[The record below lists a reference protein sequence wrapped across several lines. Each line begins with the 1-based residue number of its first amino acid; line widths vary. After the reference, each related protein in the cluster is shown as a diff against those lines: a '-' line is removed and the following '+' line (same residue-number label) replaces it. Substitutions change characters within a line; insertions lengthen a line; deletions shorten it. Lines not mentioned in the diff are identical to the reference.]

1 MKSRIHQLCMYQ
13 TVDLMPYQRVFRPDE
28 AQLQEEFRRLQNRG
42 LRWEDGT
49 ITARGDAALC
59 ALRSENPRFQK
70 PAIHIAVGSGMLPD
84 AIERGLEGMQVGTE
98 KTVQVHGQDVHIS
111 LLSVKNKLVPE
122 LTDAWIAGIGLEG
135 IMTLEQYRARLIA
148 QQRQERAK
156 VEAYEPAQFVMA
168 QVLRETEF
176 ILFQEDWAWIVEL
189 EMARN
194 TELCRQDG
202 MDIKTMAARDFQG
215 RIPATCYEGV
225 QSLVKTKA
233 WRTLRNY
240 LLGRHYA
247 QLDGY
252 TVDEAGYEAYIRDYK
267 KMWRVTEEN
276 ARLSNTYA
284 HYCVNTY
291 ASYFVD
297 KVMAYV
303 QDHLYLEE

>member
-13 TVDLMPYQRVFRPDE
+13 TVDLTPYQRVFQPDE

-49 ITARGDAALC
+49 IAARGDAALC

-70 PAIHIAVGSGMLPD
+70 PAVHIAVGSGMLPE
-84 AIERGLEGMQVGTE
+84 AIDRGLEGMQVGTE
-98 KTVQVHGQDVHIS
+98 KTVQVNGQDVHIS
-111 LLSVKNKLVPE
+111 LLSVKNRLVPE
-122 LTDAWIAGIGLEG
+122 LTDAWIAGIGLDG
-135 IMTLEQYRARLIA
+135 VMTLDDYRARLIA
-148 QQRQERAK
+148 QQQQERAK
-156 VEAYEPAQFVMA
+156 VESYEPAQYVLS

-176 ILFQEDWAWIVEL
+176 ILFQEDWSWIVEL
-189 EMARN
+189 EMART

-202 MDIKTMAARDFQG
+202 MDIKTMTAEDFQG
-215 RIPATCYEGV
+215 RIPATCYDGV
-225 QSLVKTKA
+225 VSLVKTDA

-247 QLDGY
+247 QMDGY
-252 TVDEAGYEAYIRDYK
+252 TVNEAGYEAYLRDYQK
-267 KMWRVTEEN
+267 TWRVTEEN

-303 QDHLYLEE
+303 RDHLYLEK

>member
-13 TVDLMPYQRVFRPDE
+13 TVDLTPYQRAFHPDE
-28 AQLQEEFRRLQNRG
+28 AQLQEAFQRLQNRG

-49 ITARGDAALC
+49 VAAKGDAALC

-70 PAIHIAVGSGMLPD
+70 PAVHIAVGSGLLPE
-84 AIERGLEGMQVGTE
+84 AIDTGVEGMQVGTE
-98 KTVQVHGQDVHIS
+98 KTVQVNGQDVHIK
-111 LLSVKNKLVPE
+111 LLSVKNRQVPE
-122 LTDAWIAGIGLEG
+122 LTDAWIASIGLDG
-135 IMTLEQYRARLIA
+135 VTTLEQYRMQLIA
-148 QQRQERAK
+148 QQRQQRAK
-156 VEAYEPAQFVMA
+156 VEAYEPAQQVLA

-176 ILFQEDWAWIVEL
+176 ILFQEDWAWIAEL

-194 TELCRQDG
+194 AELCRQDG
-202 MDIKTMAARDFQG
+202 MDIKTMTAEDFRG
-215 RIPATCYEGV
+215 RIPVTSYEGV
-225 QSLVKTKA
+225 QSLVKTNA
-233 WRTLRNY
+233 WRTLRNF

-252 TVDEAGYEAYIRDYK
+252 AVDEAGYEAFIRDYI

-276 ARLSNTYA
+276 ARRSNTYE

-291 ASYFVD
+291 ATYFVD

-303 QDHLYLEE
+303 QAHLYLEE